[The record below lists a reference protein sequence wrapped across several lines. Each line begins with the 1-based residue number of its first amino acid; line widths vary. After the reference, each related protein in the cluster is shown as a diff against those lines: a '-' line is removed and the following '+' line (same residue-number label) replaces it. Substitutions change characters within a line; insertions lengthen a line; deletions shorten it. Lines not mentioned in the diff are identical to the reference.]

1 VASKRIVNASPLIYL
16 NRVGLL
22 GILDERGVIVLVP
35 DAVLGEL
42 TRLDPNDPTAVA
54 VTSAPRIQVVA
65 TPAIPASVRA
75 LRLGAGESAVLAL
88 ALAESDPDKE
98 EVLDDRK
105 ARLAAS
111 TLALRVQGT
120 LAFLLIAKSVGR
132 IAAVRPL
139 LERLRQGGMYISDHL
154 MQRILNQAAE

>member
-1 VASKRIVNASPLIYL
+1 LKRIVNASPLIYL

-22 GILDERGVIVLVP
+22 GILDERGVLVLVP

-54 VTSAPRIQVVA
+54 VTSSPWIQVVP

-98 EVLDDRK
+98 VVLDDRK

-111 TLALRVQGT
+111 TLGFRVQGT

-139 LERLRQGGMYISDHL
+139 LERLRQSGMYLSDHL
-154 MQRILNQAAE
+154 MQRILNQAGE

>member
-1 VASKRIVNASPLIYL
+1 VALKRIVNASPLIYL

-22 GILDERGVIVLVP
+22 GI
-35 DAVLGEL
+35 
-42 TRLDPNDPTAVA
+42 
-54 VTSAPRIQVVA
+54 
-65 TPAIPASVRA
+65 
-75 LRLGAGESAVLAL
+75 
-88 ALAESDPDKE
+88 
-98 EVLDDRK
+98 LDDRK

-139 LERLRQGGMYISDHL
+139 LERLRQSGMYLSDHL
-154 MQRILNQAAE
+154 MQRILKQAGE